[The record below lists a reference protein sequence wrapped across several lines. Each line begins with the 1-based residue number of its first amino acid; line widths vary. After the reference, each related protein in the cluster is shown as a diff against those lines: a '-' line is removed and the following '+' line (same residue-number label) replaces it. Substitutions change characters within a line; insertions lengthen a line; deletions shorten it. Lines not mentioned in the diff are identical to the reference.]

1 MASNQNSAVAAP
13 KSRDIGEQYVH
24 LSQSIEQ
31 LACDLGYLFD
41 QLQPVLAP
49 DKPSQPDNKPA
60 LEVTL
65 SPHAEQLRCLRLKVQ
80 SIASTINILRER
92 VQL

>member
-1 MASNQNSAVAAP
+1 MASNQMSAVAAP
-13 KSRDIGEQYVH
+13 KSRDIGEQHVH

-49 DKPSQPDNKPA
+49 ERPTDPSGKPG
-60 LEVTL
+60 LEAPL
-65 SPHAEQLRCLRLKVQ
+65 SPHANQLRDLRMKVQ
-80 SIASTINILRER
+80 SISTTVNILRDR